1 MRIET
6 LQYFITA
13 ADCKSMTLA
22 SNILHISQQ
31 SISKEIKL
39 LEDELGT
46 TLFSRSK
53 HGVALTQDG
62 VIAYDQARAILQS
75 VNRLNHSFKREPV
88 ESNNRSTLNLAAFT
102 AFKCHLE
109 IILKLARE
117 RFSNLQVSEYY
128 HSSTLIINE
137 ILDKRS
143 CDIILL
149 QIEKNDFMNLSFS
162 TDEYSS
168 IVLLEEPILIGTNS
182 STFFTSPLPIQALS
196 DYDIHFF
203 SYSPDEISIYQ
214 KISQEYN
221 IPFKHSYK
229 SSIKNFKP
237 IIDGSSV
244 FFITKATA
252 DFELD
257 NLPLKFY
264 PLDIDASML
273 TVLFIKSKLL
283 ANEEIQYFL
292 DIFKN
297 FFLKYT

>member
-6 LQYFITA
+6 LKYFITT

-39 LEDELGT
+39 LEEELGT
-46 TLFSRSK
+46 TLFLRSK
-53 HGVALTQDG
+53 HGVSLTEDG
-62 VIAYDQARAILQS
+62 LQAYDQARSIIHAVS
-75 VNRLNHSFKREPV
+75 RLSNSFKTTPIEP
-88 ESNNRSTLNLAAFT
+88 ETKSTINIAAFT
-102 AFKCHLE
+102 AFKLHLE

-117 RFSNLQVSEYY
+117 HFTHYRISEYY
-128 HSSTLIINE
+128 HSSTLVINE
-137 ILDKRS
+137 ILDKKS
-143 CDIILL
+143 CDIVLL
-149 QIEKNDFMNLSFS
+149 QIEKSDFLNFSLSI
-162 TDEYSS
+162 DEYSYF
-168 IVLLEEPILIGTNS
+168 ILLEEPVLIGTNS
-182 STFFTSPLPIQALS
+182 CTTLPSPLPIQALA

-203 SYSPDEISIYQ
+203 SYSPDEVSIYQ
-214 KISQEYN
+214 KISQEYHL
-221 IPFKHSYK
+221 PFKNAYK

-244 FFITKATA
+244 FFITRATA

-257 NLPLKFY
+257 NFAFKFY
-264 PLDIDASML
+264 PLDIDATIL

-283 ANEEIQYFL
+283 YNENIQYLL
-292 DIFKN
+292 DVFKN